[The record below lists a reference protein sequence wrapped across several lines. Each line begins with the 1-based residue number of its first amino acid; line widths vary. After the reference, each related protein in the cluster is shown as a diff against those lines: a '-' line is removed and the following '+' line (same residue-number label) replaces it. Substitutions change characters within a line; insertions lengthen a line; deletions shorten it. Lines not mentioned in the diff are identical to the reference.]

1 MNSIQMTNVVDAS
14 IRQMC
19 VDNMTKV
26 TTALAEKYGFDLVEA
41 TEFLGLDE
49 KTVKENDK
57 KDKKD
62 KDKKEKKEKKVK
74 KEVDPSKPKKTSG
87 YLLYS
92 ADVRPS
98 VKTELT
104 VDGEA
109 PKPQAVV
116 SAIGAKWKALPV
128 EEQEVWNAKA
138 KSPAPSDSEDN

>member
-1 MNSIQMTNVVDAS
+1 MSSKLDAA

-19 VDNMTKV
+19 VDSMTKV
-26 TTALAEKYGFDLVEA
+26 TTALAEKYGFDLAEA

-57 KDKKD
+57 NDK
-62 KDKKEKKEKKVK
+62 KDKKEKKVKKVK

-98 VKTELT
+98 VKAELT

>member
-1 MNSIQMTNVVDAS
+1 MSSIQMSTKVDAA

-19 VDNMTKV
+19 VENMTKLV
-26 TTALAEKYGFDLVEA
+26 TTLSEKYKFDA
-41 TEFLGLDE
+41 TEAMEFLELDDASLKSKA
-49 KTVKENDK
+49 KTDK
-57 KDKKD
+57 KT
-62 KDKKEKKEKKVK
+62 KKEKKEK

-92 ADVRPS
+92 ADVRPA

-116 SAIGAKWKALPV
+116 SAIGAKWKALPSD
-128 EEQEVWNAKA
+128 EQEVWNAKA
-138 KSPAPSDSEDN
+138 KAKVGGDSDDN